1 MEHTKTQFD
10 PNGLSNNEIDIIAIV
25 SENVI

>member
-10 PNGLSNNEIDIIAIV
+10 PSGLSNNEIDIIAIV